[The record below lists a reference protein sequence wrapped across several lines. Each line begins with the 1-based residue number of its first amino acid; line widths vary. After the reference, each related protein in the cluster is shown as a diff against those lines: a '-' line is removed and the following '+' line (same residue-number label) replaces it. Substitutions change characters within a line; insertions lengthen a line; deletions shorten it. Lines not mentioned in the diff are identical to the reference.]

1 MKRAVIARLI
11 LLVMV
16 GIPVVTFIQIQQKHW
31 QEVKK
36 ERLEREAK
44 ELARLQYQ
52 IAKNNPVIIK
62 IGE

>member
-1 MKRAVIARLI
+1 
-11 LLVMV
+11 MV